1 MKNSMRLIFSSASVT
16 ARQDLHDTI
25 KGDLR
30 DLKFEIRRNNLI
42 ESILHD
48 DTSGITTAHYTDHDI
63 IVSLTSYGR
72 RIHEVAL
79 TIESLMQ
86 QTMKANR
93 IVLWL
98 SDDLAG
104 RRIPQ
109 ALVKQQQ
116 RGLEIKYCKD
126 IRSYT
131 KLIPQLKE
139 SPENAIITVDDDIL
153 YDNDCLEHLITAYLQ
168 QPSVIHCCRV
178 HRMLFDERGK
188 ILPYN
193 QWKWTCSEE
202 GVDNHFFLTGCGGVL
217 YPPYCLDEEALN
229 ESVFLDICPE
239 ADDVWFTAMA
249 LKKGTPINKVF
260 TRNEF
265 GEDYIKNPTSLER
278 GLSVRNVDQSG
289 NDRQIHAV
297 FSKYAIFD
305 MLM

>member
-1 MKNSMRLIFSSASVT
+1 MRLLFSSASAT
-16 ARQDLHDTI
+16 ARKDLHDTI

-30 DLKFEIRRNNLI
+30 DLEFDIRRNNLT
-42 ESILHD
+42 EHILHD

-63 IVSLTSYGR
+63 IVSLTTYGR
-72 RIHEVAL
+72 RIHDVSL

-98 SDDLAG
+98 SDDFSG
-104 RRIPQ
+104 RCIPQ

-116 RGLEIKYCKD
+116 RGLEIKYCKN
-126 IRSYT
+126 IRSYK

-139 SPENAIITVDDDIL
+139 SPENAIITVDDDFL
-153 YDNDCLEHLITAYLQ
+153 YDYDILEHLITAYLQ
-168 QPSVIHCCRV
+168 QPNMIHSCRV

-193 QWKWTCSEE
+193 QWEWTCSEE
-202 GVDNHFFLTGCGGVL
+202 GVDKHFFLTGGGGTL
-217 YPPYCLDEEALN
+217 YPPYSLDEEVLD
-229 ESVFLDICPE
+229 ESVFMDICPE

-260 TRNEF
+260 TRNES
-265 GEDYIKNPTSLER
+265 GEDYIKIPTSLER

-297 FSKYAIFD
+297 FSKYALFD
-305 MLM
+305 MLI